1 MKTRHAKGVPCPHN
15 KGFSIEVERAID
27 IECLACK
34 HILRKDPELKKKF
47 DSTDPNIIGNKERKK
62 KATKREQWRD
72 PNIPYK
78 EKPSYVIIRP
88 KCPKCTSAMKVRVN
102 KAKGTRFWGC
112 NRYPTCKGTKSMI

>member
-15 KGFSIEVERAID
+15 KGFSI
-27 IECLACK
+27 
-34 HILRKDPELKKKF
+34 KDPELKKKF